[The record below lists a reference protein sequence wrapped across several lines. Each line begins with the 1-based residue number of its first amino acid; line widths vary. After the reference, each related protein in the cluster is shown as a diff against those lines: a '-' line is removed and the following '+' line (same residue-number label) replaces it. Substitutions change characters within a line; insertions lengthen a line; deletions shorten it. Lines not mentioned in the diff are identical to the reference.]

1 MSGSTNPEGLRAW
14 GPLCAALQFRPH
26 LPASWAL
33 LSDGQC
39 TRGSHLPT
47 LALGWQ
53 VWSRPFPGG
62 WWLPRGGPENPYC
75 HMTPCAVLSPRF
87 PGRKLRKDCL
97 QGQAAASRAWCYT
110 VTIVLPPDLCK
121 EALASTDNPLEV
133 VARGRSLWLLG
144 SRAQAQ

>member
-1 MSGSTNPEGLRAW
+1 
-14 GPLCAALQFRPH
+14 
-26 LPASWAL
+26 
-33 LSDGQC
+33 
-39 TRGSHLPT
+39 
-47 LALGWQ
+47 
-53 VWSRPFPGG
+53 
-62 WWLPRGGPENPYC
+62 
-75 HMTPCAVLSPRF
+75 MTPCAVLSPRF

-144 SRAQAQ
+144 SRAQAQKLQLEGLVTLQYVGSSRTRDQTCISCIDRWILNQLATRAVCA